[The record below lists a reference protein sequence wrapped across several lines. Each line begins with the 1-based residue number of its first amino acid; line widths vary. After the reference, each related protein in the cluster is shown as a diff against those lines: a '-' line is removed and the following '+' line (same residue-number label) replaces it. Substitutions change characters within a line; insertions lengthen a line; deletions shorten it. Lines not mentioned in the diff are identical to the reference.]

1 MKYFSTTSKSLLTY
15 LKEKKIVTMD
25 EVKAFLN
32 TNTRMTAFRKLSQ
45 LNYIS
50 SCSHSGK
57 YYTLKRIARFNRNGI
72 WIYNSV
78 VFSKYG
84 TLKKTLETMIENS
97 SKGYTAAELNSL
109 LKVKVED
116 VLLELSK
123 SKIVIRKKMSGV
135 YVYYS
140 TSSNLCKP
148 QELKRKDRIQCVGNA
163 KMESEILMNELKATL
178 IIFYSTLNEKQRRL
192 YAGLESVKVGR
203 GGDKFIAELL
213 DIDQKTVAKGKRELL
228 SGEVGV
234 DSIRKSGGGRK
245 KVKKKSPM

>member
-1 MKYFSTTSKSLLTY
+1 
-15 LKEKKIVTMD
+15 MD

-32 TNTRMTAFRKLSQ
+32 TNVRMTAFRKLSK

-50 SCSHSGK
+50 SYSHSGR
-57 YYTLKRIARFNRNGI
+57 YYSLKRIARFNKDGI
-72 WIYNSV
+72 WDYKSV
-78 VFSKYG
+78 KFSKFG
-84 TLKKTLETMIENS
+84 TLKKTIETMIEKS
-97 SKGYTAAELNSL
+97 SKGYTASELNSV

-123 SKIVIRKKMSGV
+123 SKVVIRKKMLGV

-140 TSSNLCKP
+140 ASSDLCKK
-148 QELKRKDRIQCVGNA
+148 QEMNRKDRIQCIGNV
-163 KMESEILMNELKATL
+163 KMKSESLMNELKAAL

-192 YAGLESVKVGR
+192 YAGIESLKVGH

-228 SGEVGV
+228 SGEV
-234 DSIRKSGGGRK
+234 DADTIRKSGGGRK
-245 KVKKKSPM
+245 QFKKKSLL